1 METIELL
8 ENWASYQTKFL
19 FHLSCFINRFNFK
32 HLFVRHLAISTVLK
46 QWIKGITFELANCHV
61 MVGKRTYETKYYFVQ
76 FSKIILHFRYT
87 HSNFKS
93 QGRIMIGSAV
103 YVNLETKIIFK
114 CTPAF
119 FFLNSLYS
127 H

>member
-1 METIELL
+1 
-8 ENWASYQTKFL
+8 
-19 FHLSCFINRFNFK
+19 
-32 HLFVRHLAISTVLK
+32 
-46 QWIKGITFELANCHV
+46 

-114 CTPAF
+114 YTPAF